1 MSVDSDKSD
10 SRPPRPTP
18 IEVDYSG
25 IPGGLKS
32 RESWLLWK
40 YKFDHDRDEWTKVPV
55 NPHTGGFGSSTDPDS
70 WAAFDKVREI
80 HERDGIQS
88 DGIGFVFDPSDT
100 IVGVD
105 IDDARNPEN
114 GRPSP
119 NAKAIIN
126 ELDSWTEVSPSGTGY
141 HVYLHGMLPA
151 DAKNRDGKIE
161 IYQDKRFFTVTGNH
175 VDGTPESIERR
186 NDSLQSVHAEYVA
199 DDESDEQ
206 RPQGGSDGP
215 SESVVLSDRELLE
228 KAKNADD
235 GGKFK
240 RLWNGDT
247 SGYPSHSEARKALV
261 SKLAFW
267 TGNDRKRTRKL
278 FRQSPLAQQKPED
291 SLRDFDDYLESKV
304 FPKSET
310 YNPKGSANETTDP
323 EPDTGDSG
331 LIELFRH
338 ACRQYHINP
347 SAVATRTEN
356 GETVTV
362 GISSVVNTESV
373 GDAIITF
380 NKNATLLDG
389 TDKQSVVADV
399 VVGDLKRRGQFFKTE
414 AGRLYYFDEP
424 KTELYRV
431 DDPGRRTFAT
441 EFQDMVWNRYNLQAG
456 RFSRNL
462 GKDIL
467 SKSRHSAPTREVFRF
482 ACYDEFNQELYVSDF
497 ENGYYAVSQ
506 DSIEWRPNG
515 TDVFF
520 LSDDYAESYT
530 YLESDERP
538 ELPDELPGERPRWLG
553 QGDPIMR
560 MFGNR
565 VNFDDRA
572 ALTPL
577 QQRQQLYTHLHTLP
591 FIDLLNARPI
601 MAWVGEKGS
610 GKTVIER
617 SIGKFIYGD
626 DYRES
631 VMPDNKD
638 DFLAKV
644 SNQSLAFLD
653 NYDDGED
660 WANDVLAAV
669 ATGAGLDQRELYTT
683 NTLHREVPRCW
694 LSLTSRD
701 PPFRRDDV
709 ADRTL
714 VFRVKRVEDGFVG
727 MGSYLN
733 QVTDYRDLLWST
745 YLDNLQTVLSEYLT
759 RDIDSM
765 SSSHRMADWAIFAK
779 IVADSLDVAGI
790 DDLLETMETER
801 ATFALENEDW
811 ANVIGKWVR
820 SDPDDAQKW
829 RSAGEIGDVLERVA
843 GNNDMSISVT
853 HAAGIGSKF
862 SMYRNELAEIY
873 NLEIDDSGRS
883 NRYRFNV
890 SSDTEPAGLGR
901 FH

>member
-1 MSVDSDKSD
+1 M
-10 SRPPRPTP
+10 
-18 IEVDYSG
+18 
-25 IPGGLKS
+25 
-32 RESWLLWK
+32 
-40 YKFDHDRDEWTKVPV
+40 
-55 NPHTGGFGSSTDPDS
+55 
-70 WAAFDKVREI
+70 
-80 HERDGIQS
+80 
-88 DGIGFVFDPSDT
+88 
-100 IVGVD
+100 
-105 IDDARNPEN
+105 
-114 GRPSP
+114 
-119 NAKAIIN
+119 
-126 ELDSWTEVSPSGTGY
+126 
-141 HVYLHGMLPA
+141 
-151 DAKNRDGKIE
+151 
-161 IYQDKRFFTVTGNH
+161 
-175 VDGTPESIERR
+175 
-186 NDSLQSVHAEYVA
+186 
-199 DDESDEQ
+199 
-206 RPQGGSDGP
+206 
-215 SESVVLSDRELLE
+215 
-228 KAKNADD
+228 
-235 GGKFK
+235 
-240 RLWNGDT
+240 
-247 SGYPSHSEARKALV
+247 
-261 SKLAFW
+261 
-267 TGNDRKRTRKL
+267 
-278 FRQSPLAQQKPED
+278 
-291 SLRDFDDYLESKV
+291 
-304 FPKSET
+304 
-310 YNPKGSANETTDP
+310 
-323 EPDTGDSG
+323 
-331 LIELFRH
+331 
-338 ACRQYHINP
+338 
-347 SAVATRTEN
+347 
-356 GETVTV
+356 
-362 GISSVVNTESV
+362 
-373 GDAIITF
+373 
-380 NKNATLLDG
+380 
-389 TDKQSVVADV
+389 

-520 LSDDYAESYT
+520 LSDDYAESYR

-733 QVTDYRDLLWST
+733 QVTDYRNLLWST

-843 GNNDMSISVT
+843 DNNDMSISVT